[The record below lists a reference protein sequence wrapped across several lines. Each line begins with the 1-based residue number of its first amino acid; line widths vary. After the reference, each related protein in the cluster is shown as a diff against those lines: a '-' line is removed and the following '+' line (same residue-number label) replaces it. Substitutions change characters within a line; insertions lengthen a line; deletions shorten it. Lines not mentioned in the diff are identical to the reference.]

1 MVPTCRA
8 LGVLRQQRAVAA
20 AAAAAAVVAA
30 WVGQAPGGPGLSLQP
45 GPTLSLL
52 KCAEAS
58 TIAPERGQCD
68 IKQTKRK
75 QDEHHRTEEHRS
87 FHPHPIIIK

>member
-20 AAAAAAVVAA
+20 AAAAAAVAAA

-58 TIAPERGQCD
+58 TIAPGV
-68 IKQTKRK
+68 
-75 QDEHHRTEEHRS
+75 HR
-87 FHPHPIIIK
+87 FFCKHPGSSPHSACTLPSLI